1 MTEQGTT
8 TAPDRRAEQTIELTG
23 FELLSLLSLGD
34 DASAAKT
41 RESLRLPEVPEGSPL
56 LGAGLSSLIVRKMAV
71 VDDAGTLTP
80 QGPVL
85 ALAAV
90 LNRATEWI
98 EAAGISGE
106 TNHVALLVRSPDGA
120 ALIEPKE
127 YGIWQALPVPAGD
140 RLIDVASR
148 YVRATFQDATTLPF
162 AGSIKVIA
170 QPGAPTG
177 DRAAAV
183 RIGEDKAWEISSGPV
198 ERLPKPVPVAAD
210 PTFGLLAKA
219 LA

>member
-1 MTEQGTT
+1 MTEQDTT
-8 TAPDRRAEQTIELTG
+8 TSRDPRADQTIELTG

-34 DASAAKT
+34 DASARKT

-56 LGAGLSSLIVRKMAV
+56 LGAGLSSLIVRKMAT
-71 VDDAGTLTP
+71 VDDAGVLTP

-98 EAAGISGE
+98 EAAGVSGE
-106 TNHVALLVRSPDGA
+106 TNHVALLVKSPDGA
-120 ALIEPKE
+120 AMIEPKP
-127 YGIWQALPVPAGD
+127 YGIWQALPVPADD

-148 YVRATFQDATTLPF
+148 YVRATYQDITTLPF

-170 QPGAPTG
+170 QAGG

-198 ERLPKPVPVAAD
+198 ERLPKPVPVEAD
-210 PTFGLLAKA
+210 PTFTVLAKA

>member
-1 MTEQGTT
+1 MTEQDTT
-8 TAPDRRAEQTIELTG
+8 TSRDRRADQTIELTG

-34 DASAAKT
+34 DASAKKT

-56 LGAGLSSLIVRKMAV
+56 FGAGLSSLIVRKMAT
-71 VDDAGTLTP
+71 VDDAGMLTP

-98 EAAGISGE
+98 EAAGVSGE
-106 TNHVALLVRSPDGA
+106 TNHVALLVKSPDGA
-120 ALIEPKE
+120 AMIEPKP
-127 YGIWQALPVPAGD
+127 YGIWQALPVPADD

-148 YVRATFQDATTLPF
+148 YVRATYQDITTLPF

-170 QPGAPTG
+170 QTGG

-198 ERLPKPVPVAAD
+198 ERLPKPVPVEAD
-210 PTFGLLAKA
+210 PTFAVLAKA